1 MDKLIAINNTTQ
13 SPYLW
18 EIEMN
23 KAVDTGWFDTIDR
36 HLRANG
42 IWILY
47 PLIKKK
53 ACHIRMARKGCY
65 SLHVKHYQEDFGESM
80 PLHVDGKDW
89 EEVLKLEIMI
99 SQTQELCRARL
110 LENRG
115 KRK

>member
-1 MDKLIAINNTTQ
+1 MGKLITINDTTQ
-13 SPYLW
+13 SPELW

-36 HLRANG
+36 HLRAND

-65 SLHVKHYQEDFGESM
+65 SLCVKHYEEDFGEKM
-80 PLHVDGKDW
+80 PLHITGEDW
-89 EEVLKLEIMI
+89 RDVLNLEIHP
-99 SQTQELCRARL
+99 
-110 LENRG
+110 RG
-115 KRK
+115 L